1 MSQSKKLNVVFA
13 ASEGV
18 PYAKTGGL
26 ADVIGALSA
35 ALVTKG
41 VSVTVFLPLY
51 RQIDRESFLLQ
62 STQIT
67 FSVPISDR
75 SEKGHLYRGEHEGVI
90 FYFIE
95 QEPYFNRSGFYG
107 TDEGDY
113 PDNAERFLFFSRGV
127 LEAVKV
133 LGLQPDVF
141 HCHDWH
147 TGLIPLYLKTDYKN
161 SFPKASSVF
170 TIHNLGYQGIF
181 WHDDWHLLNLPS
193 EYFNAQGLEFFGKI
207 NFLKGGL
214 LFADF
219 LSTVSSRYAK
229 EIQTSHYGHALE
241 GVFKARRK
249 KLYGIL
255 NGIDIKEWNPAVDP
269 YIAAKYDVNNL
280 AGKETCKIALQ
291 KEFGLPVRR
300 EIPLFAMIT
309 RLVQHKGIDLLE
321 AIIRAF
327 MDQQVQLVILGNG
340 EKKFETLLQKRSEQF
355 PHKMAIKITYDA
367 PLAHRIEAGADIFLM
382 PSAYE
387 PCGLSQMM
395 SLRYGTVPIVRA
407 TGGLDD
413 TVTSFK
419 PETARGNG
427 FKFKAYTATAF
438 LRQIKKSLSVYKD
451 KDIWKILMQNGMK
464 GDYSWE
470 ASAVAYL
477 KLYQTLRKRK
487 EEE

>member
-1 MSQSKKLNVVFA
+1 MSKSKKLNVVFA
-13 ASEGV
+13 ASESV

-41 VSVTVFLPLY
+41 VSVTVFLPFY
-51 RQIDRESFLLQ
+51 SQIDRESLLLQ
-62 STQIT
+62 SAKTT

-75 SEKGHLYRGEHEGVI
+75 SEKGRLYRGEYEGVV

-95 QEPYFNRSGFYG
+95 QGQYFNRSGYYG

-133 LGLQPDVF
+133 LGIKPDVF

-147 TGLIPLYLKTDYKN
+147 TGLIPLYLKTDYKDI
-161 SFPKASSVF
+161 FPKASSVF
-170 TIHNLGYQGIF
+170 TIHNLGYQGVF
-181 WHDDWHLLNLPS
+181 WHDDWHLLNLPWK
-193 EYFNAQGLEFFGKI
+193 YFNAQGLEFSGKI
-207 NFLKGGL
+207 NFLKSGL

-229 EIQTSHYGHALE
+229 EIQTPDYGHALE
-241 GVFKARRK
+241 GVLKERRK
-249 KLYGIL
+249 ELYGIL
-255 NGIDIKEWNPAVDP
+255 NGIDTKAWNPALDP

-280 AGKETCKIALQ
+280 TGKETCKRALQ
-291 KEFGLPVRR
+291 KEFGLPLQR
-300 EIPLFAMIT
+300 ETPLFAMIT
-309 RLVQHKGIDLLE
+309 RLVQQKGIDLLE
-321 AIIRAF
+321 AVIGKL
-327 MDQQVQLVILGNG
+327 MNQQVQWVILGSG
-340 EKKFETLLQKRSEQF
+340 EKKFETLLQKCSEQF
-355 PHKMAIKITYDA
+355 PDKMAIKITYDA

-413 TVTSFK
+413 TVIPFK
-419 PETARGNG
+419 TETAQGNG

-438 LRQIKKSLSVYKD
+438 LRQIKRCLAIYKD
-451 KDIWKILMQNGMK
+451 KEVWKILMQNGMK

-477 KLYQTLRKRK
+477 KLYRTLRERK
-487 EEE
+487 EQK